1 LIKYLLVG
9 AVILALV
16 LWTAR
21 RSRWLRTEGAKLLSG
36 GLSMALFAAAA
47 FWGVRGAWGKVLVL
61 LTLGMGLALG
71 TRRGT
76 RASSR
81 AGADTVSL
89 GLKEARDLL
98 GVSETASK
106 AEIRAAYSRLMRMAH
121 PDHGGTAGLAAQL
134 NAARDRLLKGS

>member
-1 LIKYLLVG
+1 MIRYLLIG

-16 LWTAR
+16 LWAAR
-21 RSRWLRTEGAKLLSG
+21 RNRWLRTEGARLLSG
-36 GLSMALFAAAA
+36 VLSIALFAAAA
-47 FWGVRGAWGKVLVL
+47 FWGMRGAWGTVLVL

-71 TRRGT
+71 TRRGA
-76 RASSR
+76 RPASK
-81 AGADTVSL
+81 AGAETTAL

-106 AEIRAAYSRLMRMAH
+106 ADIRAAYHRLMRLAH

-134 NAARDRLLKGS
+134 NAARDRLLKGP

>member
-1 LIKYLLVG
+1 
-9 AVILALV
+9 
-16 LWTAR
+16 
-21 RSRWLRTEGAKLLSG
+21 
-36 GLSMALFAAAA
+36 MALFAAAA
-47 FWGVRGAWGKVLVL
+47 FWGVRGAWGAVLVL

-71 TRRGT
+71 TRRGS
-76 RASSR
+76 RASSK
-81 AGADTVSL
+81 AGADTASL

-106 AEIRAAYSRLMRMAH
+106 AEVRAAYNRLMRMAH

>member
-1 LIKYLLVG
+1 MIKYLLVG
-9 AVILALV
+9 AAILALV
-16 LWTAR
+16 LWTSR
-21 RSRWLRTEGAKLLSG
+21 RSRWLRTEGAKVLSG

-71 TRRGT
+71 TRRGS
-76 RASSR
+76 RASSQ
-81 AGADTVSL
+81 AVGDTASL

-98 GVSETASK
+98 GVSQTASK
-106 AEIRAAYSRLMRMAH
+106 AEIRAAYNRLMRMAH

>member
-16 LWTAR
+16 LWAAR
-21 RSRWLRTEGAKLLSG
+21 RSRWLRTEGARLLAG
-36 GLSMALFAAAA
+36 ALSMALFAAAA
-47 FWGVRGAWGKVLVL
+47 FWGVRGAWGAVLVL

-71 TRRGT
+71 TRRGS
-76 RASSR
+76 RASSK
-81 AGADTVSL
+81 AGADTASL

-106 AEIRAAYSRLMRMAH
+106 AEVRAAYNRLMRMAH

>member
-1 LIKYLLVG
+1 MIRYLLIG

-16 LWTAR
+16 LWAAR
-21 RSRWLRTEGAKLLSG
+21 RSRWLRTDGARLLSG
-36 GLSMALFAAAA
+36 ALSMALFAAAA
-47 FWGVRGAWGKVLVL
+47 FWGARGAWGTVLVL

-71 TRRGT
+71 TRRGA
-76 RASSR
+76 RPASKV
-81 AGADTVSL
+81 GAETAAL

-106 AEIRAAYSRLMRMAH
+106 AEIRAAYNRLMRMAH

-134 NAARDRLLKGS
+134 NAARDRLLKGP

>member
-1 LIKYLLVG
+1 MIKYLLVG

-21 RSRWLRTEGAKLLSG
+21 RSRWLRTEGAKVLSAA
-36 GLSMALFAAAA
+36 LSMGLFATAA
-47 FWGVRGAWGKVLVL
+47 FWGARGAWGKVLVL
-61 LTLGMGLALG
+61 LTLGAGLALG
-71 TRRGT
+71 TRGGP
-76 RASSR
+76 RASR
-81 AGADTVSL
+81 QAPNKVEPL

-106 AEIRAAYSRLMRMAH
+106 ADIRSAYSRLMRMAH

>member
-1 LIKYLLVG
+1 MIKYLLVG
-9 AVILALV
+9 AAILALV

-21 RSRWLRTEGAKLLSG
+21 RSRWLRTEGAKVLSG

-47 FWGVRGAWGKVLVL
+47 FWGARGAWGKVLVL
-61 LTLGMGLALG
+61 LTLGIGLALG
-71 TRRGT
+71 TRRGS
-76 RASSR
+76 RASSK
-81 AGADTVSL
+81 AGANTATL

-98 GVSETASK
+98 GVSQTASK
-106 AEIRAAYSRLMRMAH
+106 AEIRAAYNRLMRMAH

>member
-1 LIKYLLVG
+1 MIKYLLVG

-106 AEIRAAYSRLMRMAH
+106 AEIRVAYNRLMRMAH